1 MENFDSDYFK
11 NEILPVLKKY
21 EPERIKSLIIFLVV
35 SIIIIAI
42 NYVLFSRS
50 GYIDTSNTNMLYI
63 SSIVMLMGLTTLFPI
78 WLVYYYVYK
87 KFTTKLKEN
96 CMKVILKQFGNVKW
110 KKKTSISDTRIKDS
124 NIFGTYNIRI
134 DGDSFEGK
142 YKDTEFS
149 IVETTLL
156 NKKGSGKNQTIW
168 PVFKGLIISIES
180 NKTINN
186 KTFITTKGDINTRNS
201 NPLLWILS
209 AAPILLFFIS
219 SDLFTKIAA
228 AIFLI
233 IFIAAYIAYTNHTK
247 EKIERITLEDPEFN
261 KKYNI
266 YSSNQI
272 EGRYLVTTA
281 FMERFKNLHT
291 TFGSRRAKCS
301 FFDNE
306 IMFAITTHRNLFEI
320 GNIFL
325 PLTNEKRIMKFHK
338 EISAIYELIDY
349 FKLTEKIGL

>member
-21 EPERIKSLIIFLVV
+21 EPERIKSLIFFLVV
-35 SIIIIAI
+35 SIIIVAI

-110 KKKTSISDTRIKDS
+110 KKKTSISDSRLKDS

-149 IVETTLL
+149 IVET
-156 NKKGSGKNQTIW
+156 
-168 PVFKGLIISIES
+168 F
-180 NKTINN
+180 
-186 KTFITTKGDINTRNS
+186 
-201 NPLLWILS
+201 
-209 AAPILLFFIS
+209 ILL
-219 SDLFTKIAA
+219 TK
-228 AIFLI
+228 
-233 IFIAAYIAYTNHTK
+233 
-247 EKIERITLEDPEFN
+247 
-261 KKYNI
+261 
-266 YSSNQI
+266 
-272 EGRYLVTTA
+272 
-281 FMERFKNLHT
+281 
-291 TFGSRRAKCS
+291 
-301 FFDNE
+301 
-306 IMFAITTHRNLFEI
+306 
-320 GNIFL
+320 
-325 PLTNEKRIMKFHK
+325 
-338 EISAIYELIDY
+338 
-349 FKLTEKIGL
+349 